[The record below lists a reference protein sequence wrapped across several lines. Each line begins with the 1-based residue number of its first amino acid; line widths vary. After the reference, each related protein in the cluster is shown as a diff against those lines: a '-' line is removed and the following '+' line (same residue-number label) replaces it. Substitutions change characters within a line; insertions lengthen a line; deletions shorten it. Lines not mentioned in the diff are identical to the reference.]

1 MASHNPSIRIR
12 MYRQGLGD
20 CFLLT
25 FKEDQKDDFNMLIDC
40 GLLQGTKNGKA
51 IMVQV
56 VEDIEETLT
65 KKTDDGKKWLDVVVL
80 THEHADHISGFTQA
94 RDVFERIAFG
104 EVWAAWMDDETHP
117 SYELVRKRF
126 KKQVAGL
133 QAALAQMGED
143 AQTGLKESVE
153 LLLNDFFDEDV
164 LGANGEKPK
173 RSSSWEYALSKSTN
187 QAKFFK
193 PGTMFTLPG
202 FSDIRVYILGP
213 SEDFNS
219 FTKVNP
225 PEDDTY
231 RSEGPGFALMESFF
245 AAVGNDDDDDD
256 LSTEWFQPFEP
267 RLRISAADAEKDDF
281 FKTHYGFGPTAPDS
295 WRQINNDWLSV
306 AGGLALNLDSYTN
319 NTCLAFAIEFIS
331 SEKVMLFPG
340 DAQFSNWLSW
350 QKVNFEVPDNQ
361 GAKQKVTAKNL
372 LERTVFYKVGHH
384 GSHNATLKKNGL
396 EMMNSPNLMAMIPV
410 DRVQARSKT
419 SKTNPKGWEMP
430 EKYLYDRLLQRA
442 RGRVVLA
449 DESGPDDLKARC
461 SDQSFIGKVSFGGS
475 LKRTDTPDAIN
486 EPLYVELKIDG

>member
-1 MASHNPSIRIR
+1 MANSHNPSVRIR

-25 FKEDQKDDFNMLIDC
+25 FKEDQKDEFNMLIDC
-40 GLLQGTKNGKA
+40 GLLQGTKNGTA
-51 IMVQV
+51 IMLQV
-56 VEDIEETLT
+56 VEDIENTLT

-94 RDVFERIAFG
+94 REVFDRISFG

-117 SYELVRKRF
+117 SYDLVRKRF
-126 KKQVAGL
+126 HKQVAGL
-133 QAALAQMGED
+133 QAALAQMDGD
-143 AQTGLKESVE
+143 AQTGLKETVE
-153 LLLNDFFDEDV
+153 LLLHEFFDEGL
-164 LGANGEKPK
+164 LGANGQKPK

-202 FSDIRVYILGP
+202 FNDIRIYILGP
-213 SEDFNS
+213 SEDFES

-231 RSEGPGFALMESFF
+231 RSEGHGFALMDSFF
-245 AAVGNDDDDDD
+245 AAVGSDDGDP
-256 LSTEWFQPFEP
+256 LSMESFQPFEP
-267 RLRISAADAEKDDF
+267 RLRIAAADAEKDDF
-281 FKTHYGFGPTAPDS
+281 FKAHYGFGPSVTDS

-331 SEKVMLFPG
+331 SRKVMLFPG

-350 QKVNFEVPDNQ
+350 QKVTWEVPDQQ
-361 GAKQKVTAKNL
+361 GAKQKVTAKDL

-410 DRVQARSKT
+410 DREQAKSKT

-430 EKYLYDRLLQRA
+430 EKFLYDRLLQRT

-449 DESGPDDLKARC
+449 DESGLNDLKTRC
-461 SDQSFIGKVSFGGS
+461 SDQSFIGKVTFGGS
-475 LKRTDTPDAIN
+475 LRRTDTAGAAM
-486 EPLYVELKIDG
+486 EPLYIDLMIDG